1 MSRRRSGSNAT
12 KQRRRHQTS
21 AATRALPA
29 SGGIG
34 AARSGARPTAT
45 DAAEPEALVATFSFD
60 SGDEGEP
67 YDAVVRLTGRRVGVT
82 GIPRAGDSFSQ
93 DETIEGVI
101 PGTGPVSLTA
111 WVYGLLAGEWTVDAR
126 LIRGSATSGSLTGAR
141 PGSSLPVQ
149 RARWSWRGWGL
160 SAVPPGPIKTR
171 WALLAPLAPQ
181 PAVIPGVYTVLAVIG
196 FALALAVQAA
206 ILARAG
212 VEVGPPLVASLIAI
226 VAGLGGAKVWFKLL
240 NPDKAWFVGGGW
252 AVDGFLIVFPL
263 VAAIVMYAWDLP
275 VGRVFD
281 ASTPGIFFAVAVG
294 RVGCFFTG
302 CCAGRCTAS
311 RWGIWSSDRRVG
323 ARRVP
328 TQLLEAAAGLAL
340 GVVTLSIDL
349 AGGLLLPGAVFVVAF
364 AAYAGVRQVLLR
376 LRAERRR
383 SPRTVPLT
391 ALAAVGV
398 AVVVAAI
405 ALAQGA

>member
-1 MSRRRSGSNAT
+1 M
-12 KQRRRHQTS
+12 
-21 AATRALPA
+21 TRPLPG
-29 SGGIG
+29 SGGDG
-34 AARSGARPTAT
+34 AARAGTQRSAT
-45 DAAEPEALVATFSFD
+45 EAPEPEALVATFSFD

-67 YDAVVRLTGRRVGVT
+67 YDAMVRLTGRRVGVT
-82 GIPRAGDSFSQ
+82 GIPRASDSFSQ

-111 WVYGLLAGEWTVDAR
+111 WVYGLRTGEWTVDAR
-126 LIRGSATSGSLTGAR
+126 LIRGARTGGTLRGVR

-149 RARWSWRGWGL
+149 RARWSWRRWGL
-160 SAVPPGPIKTR
+160 SAVPLGPIKTR
-171 WALLAPLAPQ
+171 WALLAPLALQ
-181 PAVIPGVYTVLAVIG
+181 PAVIPGIYTALAVIG
-196 FALALAVQAA
+196 FILALAIQAA
-206 ILARAG
+206 ILAREG
-212 VEVGPPLVASLIAI
+212 VAVGPPLVASVIAL

-252 AVDGFLIVFPL
+252 AVDGFLIIFPL
-263 VAAIVMYAWDLP
+263 VGAITLYAWNLP
-275 VGRVFD
+275 VGRAFD
-281 ASTPGIFFAVAVG
+281 ATTPGIFFAVALG

-340 GVVTLSIDL
+340 GVVTLVIVL

-364 AAYAGVRQVLLR
+364 AMYAAVRQVLLR

-391 ALAAVGV
+391 ALAAGGV

-405 ALAQGA
+405 ALAQSA

>member
-1 MSRRRSGSNAT
+1 M
-12 KQRRRHQTS
+12 
-21 AATRALPA
+21 
-29 SGGIG
+29 
-34 AARSGARPTAT
+34 AARSGAQPRAT
-45 DAAEPEALVATFSFD
+45 EAPEPEALVATFSFD
-60 SGDEGEP
+60 AGDEGEP

-82 GIPRAGDSFSQ
+82 GIPRASDSFSQ
-93 DETIEGVI
+93 DETVEGVI

-111 WVYGLLAGEWTVDAR
+111 WVYGLRPGEWTVDAR
-126 LIRGSATSGSLTGAR
+126 LIRGPKTSGTLRGAR
-141 PGSSLPVQ
+141 PGSSLPLQ
-149 RARWSWRGWGL
+149 RTRWSWRRWGL
-160 SAVPPGPIKTR
+160 SAVPTGPIKTR
-171 WALLAPLAPQ
+171 WALLAPLALQ
-181 PAVIPGVYTVLAVIG
+181 PAVIPGIYTALAVIG
-196 FALALAVQAA
+196 FSLALAIQAA
-206 ILARAG
+206 ILAREG
-212 VEVGPPLVASLIAI
+212 VEIGPPLVASVIAL

-252 AVDGFLIVFPL
+252 AVDGFLIIFPL
-263 VAAIVMYAWDLP
+263 VGAVTLYASNLP

-281 ASTPGIFFAVAVG
+281 ATTPGIFFAVALG

-302 CCAGRCTAS
+302 CCAGRCTAA

-323 ARRVP
+323 TRRVP

-340 GVVTLSIDL
+340 GVVTLVIVL

-364 AAYAGVRQVLLR
+364 AMYAAVRQVLLR
-376 LRAERRR
+376 LRVERRR

-391 ALAAVGV
+391 AFAAGGV